1 LGLKKY
7 LLTTGTILPKVVYN
21 VNIFFY
27 FLENNKRKH
36 TMTPDEIKEK
46 LRLMNLSQVAKESG
60 VSRNMLHRF
69 VNQKNKSPYER
80 TVERLAQY
88 LGQL

>member
-1 LGLKKY
+1 
-7 LLTTGTILPKVVYN
+7 
-21 VNIFFY
+21 
-27 FLENNKRKH
+27 
-36 TMTPDEIKEK
+36 MTPDEIKEK

-80 TVERLAQY
+80 TVERLSEY
-88 LGQL
+88 LGKL

>member
-1 LGLKKY
+1 
-7 LLTTGTILPKVVYN
+7 
-21 VNIFFY
+21 
-27 FLENNKRKH
+27 
-36 TMTPDEIKEK
+36 MTAEQIKEK

-69 VNQKNKSPYER
+69 VNQKKKSPYER

-88 LGQL
+88 LETL

>member
-1 LGLKKY
+1 M
-7 LLTTGTILPKVVYN
+7 TTEEMKA
-21 VNIFFY
+21 
-27 FLENNKRKH
+27 
-36 TMTPDEIKEK
+36 K
-46 LRLMNLSQVAKESG
+46 LRLMNLSKVAEESG

-69 VNQKNKSPYER
+69 LHDQFKKEKTPYER